1 KIVTQ
6 VVEFIPH
13 REYPSLIGLCFLGHV
28 IIAFT
33 RGEHIKARPQ
43 KIIDPDRAFRSHHLI
58 PQIQTA
64 PEGPA
69 HLKLT
74 DGSIFIPHQSD
85 GVILRIDRFD
95 LGIRP
100 AHDFYRPDVFSDIT
114 PANLNAMATEV
125 QDTPPTS
132 ELFVPEPL
140 RMRSRVRFPASGPQ
154 NISQRSIF

>member
-1 KIVTQ
+1 
-6 VVEFIPH
+6 
-13 REYPSLIGLCFLGHV
+13 V
-28 IIAFT
+28 IITFT
-33 RGEHIKARPQ
+33 RSKHIKARSQ
-43 KIIDPDRAFRSHHLI
+43 KIINPNCPFRSHHLI
-58 PQIQTA
+58 PQVQPA

-74 DGSIFIPHQSD
+74 DGSIFISHQSD

-140 RMRSRVRFPASGPQ
+140 RMRSRVSFSASGPQ
-154 NISQRSIF
+154 NISQRSFFHALQRL